1 MIRVL
6 VAEDD
11 PAILRGLTDNL
22 RRQGYEVDAAS
33 DGESALALAQSQQF
47 DALVVDVMLPRMSG
61 FELCQRLREE
71 GNRVP
76 ILLLTA
82 RSEERDRVYGLD
94 IGADDYITKPFSLLE
109 LMARVRALIRR
120 SKGDAALPDRATFDD
135 VAVDFLRYEA
145 TRGGSPLKL
154 TPKEFGTLRFL
165 IARSG
170 KAVSRNELLEE
181 VWDYRDYPT
190 TRTIDNHISSLRN
203 KIESDPSHPRHL
215 LTVHGIGYR
224 FVP

>member
-22 RRQGYEVDAAS
+22 RRQGYEVDAAA

-109 LMARVRALIRR
+109 LLARVRALIRR
-120 SKGDAALPDRATFDD
+120 AKDDAALPDRAAFDD

-145 TRGGSPLKL
+145 TRGGSSLKL

-203 KIESDPSHPRHL
+203 KIESDPSRPRHL
-215 LTVHGIGYR
+215 LTVHGVGYR